1 MLAIFFKYEFYL
13 INKMNILSNFTVKNF
28 VYNFRFYKNFAI
40 SSNKNSDAKEIMIM
54 LIILLHTSNSIALIP
69 RNDLDSKAKEVF

>member
-40 SSNKNSDAKEIMIM
+40 SSNKNSDAKEIMI
-54 LIILLHTSNSIALIP
+54 ICTDYIAAHKQLNCIDP
-69 RNDLDSKAKEVF
+69 KK